1 MKNKIL
7 VIFLIALIFSIL
19 IYKIT
24 ISSKINILILGDKYF
39 LNSNFKTYDT
49 FLKDKYYN
57 VNNLLTEENDTY
69 KNIEDKIKSNYSI
82 KIKNKKMYLSQEISK
97 ANYINIS
104 ANNKQ
109 YNEKCNKSKKITNY
123 YINKTNTEINSLIYI
138 INKISSS
145 KIIIMDNSC
154 SNNDANYTHIKLKQD
169 INNTKSK
176 LSLKDNYFIF
186 TKLVNKI
193 EEKN

>member
-97 ANYINIS
+97 ANYIIVS

>member
-69 KNIEDKIKSNYSI
+69 ENIINKIKKNY
-82 KIKNKKMYLSQEISK
+82 KISLKKNNIYLNQEISK
-97 ANYINIS
+97 ADYIIIS
-104 ANNKQ
+104 ANNKEF
-109 YNEKCNKSKKITNY
+109 NEKCNKYVNVKNKYIKKVDSNIT
-123 YINKTNTEINSLIYI
+123 ELIYL
-138 INKISSS
+138 INKISTS
-145 KIIIMDNSC
+145 KIIIMDSSC
-154 SNNDANYTHIKLKQD
+154 TKENKSYNYINIKSEQKYK
-169 INNTKSK
+169 NE
-176 LSLKDNYFIF
+176 LSLKENHELYG
-186 TKLVNKI
+186 KI
-193 EEKN
+193 INEIED